1 MHEECLQTFM
11 VQYLMPYKL
20 IVSALSDIGNVRQNN
35 EDFWASLQ
43 NDQFFVLADGMG
55 GHQAGEVAAAEA
67 VSLMCGLFKEKNSGP
82 KKSLQQAKEMVKE
95 IIQEVNRLIYFMS
108 CHHEDLTGMGTTLCC
123 IYLHPEG
130 LVCGHVGDSRIYL
143 LRQQKLKQLTQ
154 DHSLLRELI
163 DLGKLDEK
171 EALGFQHKNIITK
184 AIGTEPFVE
193 PSVKTDVLL
202 PDDTLLMCT
211 DGLTDML
218 SHEDIQRIMR
228 YSPDQ
233 DTAQNLIEAA
243 KQKGGYDNVTA
254 VVVKIQEKYESM
266 DLS

>member
-1 MHEECLQTFM
+1 MVLQ
-11 VQYLMPYKL
+11 LMPYKI

-35 EDFWASLQ
+35 EDFWAPL
-43 NDQFFVLADGMG
+43 NAEQFFVLADGMG

-67 VSLMCGLFKEKNSGP
+67 VSLMCGLFKEKIRGP
-82 KKSLQQAKEMVKE
+82 KKNLQQSKEVIKE
-95 IIQEVNRLIYFMS
+95 TIQEVNRLIYFMS
-108 CHHEDLTGMGTTLCC
+108 CHHEDFTGMGTTLCC
-123 IYLHPEG
+123 IYLHAEG

-163 DLGKLDEK
+163 DLGRLNEK

-202 PDDTLLMCT
+202 PGDVLLMCT

-218 SHEDIQRIMR
+218 SHDDIQRIMR

-233 DTAQNLIEAA
+233 DTAKNLIEAA
-243 KQKGGYDNVTA
+243 KQRGGYDNITA
-254 VVVKIQEKYESM
+254 VVVKIQEKYEAQ